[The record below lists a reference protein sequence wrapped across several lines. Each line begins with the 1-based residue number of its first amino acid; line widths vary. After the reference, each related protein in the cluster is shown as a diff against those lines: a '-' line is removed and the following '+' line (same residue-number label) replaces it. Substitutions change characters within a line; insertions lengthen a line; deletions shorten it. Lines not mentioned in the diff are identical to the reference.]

1 MEHDI
6 GSPSAYVGRIKRSSV
21 YTEGYMKINNV
32 IS

>member
-1 MEHDI
+1 MMLGALQYMWEELRGH
-6 GSPSAYVGRIKRSSV
+6 PA